1 MLRAL
6 SGICVL
12 ALLSGCAAV
21 GVATFGALVGTPD
34 SRGLIRGGSGPS
46 APDPFLSHWIKN
58 DMTKESR
65 RNDSWACGALP
76 TTYAAD
82 HAMVTEGKYQG
93 GEMDLRLSK
102 QWVACMKSKGYVHL
116 EKCDARCL
124 YP

>member
-1 MLRAL
+1 MRGFVFWAIAPLVLLAGC
-6 SGICVL
+6 GI
-12 ALLSGCAAV
+12 G
-21 GVATFGALVGTPD
+21 GVWLDPSNAP
-34 SRGLIRGGSGPS
+34 SRP
-46 APDPFLSHWIKN
+46 PDPFLSHWIKE
-58 DMTKESR
+58 DMTRESR

-82 HAMVTEGKYQG
+82 HAMVTEGANQG
-93 GEMDLRLSK
+93 GETDLRLSK